1 MATLST
7 AGRLSE
13 PSKENQSFTPTI
25 GQRSC
30 VDRWNGTRWIEVDLI
45 WDGSTFV
52 EVK

>member
-1 MATLST
+1 MDSLST

-13 PSKENQSFTPTI
+13 PSTEKQSFAPTI
-25 GQRSC
+25 GQRSV

-45 WDGSTFV
+45 WDGEKFL